1 MNTRGHSTMD
11 HHPILTEDELAMLRD
26 LGSSQETAAG
36 QSLSG
41 YLATPLLGLLQRADQ
56 LVLEARFAGHQLRFP
71 LRFTEGDDGFV
82 EPRIAAPVI
91 KELGY
96 PHLRTWRL
104 DQEARLKVADTECLV
119 HSLSLDGLV
128 VEGLPSDL
136 TIGATLSGT
145 LLIHE
150 LAPLPL
156 CAELV
161 RHIHQRNGVQ
171 GWALHFQMAKPDL
184 EQLSSWMFQR
194 HQDAFT
200 QAYQPR

>member
-1 MNTRGHSTMD
+1 MD
-11 HHPILTEDELAMLRD
+11 HHQILTEDELAMLRD
-26 LGSSQETAAG
+26 LGSDQETAAG

-71 LRFTEGDDGFV
+71 LRFTQGDDGFV

-96 PHLRTWRL
+96 PHPRTWQASFRMG
-104 DQEARLKVADTECLV
+104 EHEYLV

-128 VEGLPSDL
+128 VEGLPPGL
-136 TIGATLSGT
+136 AVGATLTGS
-145 LLIHE
+145 LLIE
-150 LAPLPL
+150 DLAPLPL
-156 CAELV
+156 SAELV
-161 RHIHQRNGVQ
+161 RHIHRRNGIQ

-184 EQLSSWMFQR
+184 ELLRNWMFQR

>member
-1 MNTRGHSTMD
+1 MD
-11 HHPILTEDELAMLRD
+11 HHQILTEDELAMLRD
-26 LGSSQETAAG
+26 LGSDQETAAG

-71 LRFTEGDDGFV
+71 LRFTQGDDGFV

-96 PHLRTWRL
+96 PHPRTWRL
-104 DQEARLKVADTECLV
+104 DEQASFRMGEREYLV

-128 VEGLPSDL
+128 VEGLPPGL
-136 TIGATLSGT
+136 AVGATLTGS
-145 LLIHE
+145 LLIE
-150 LAPLPL
+150 DLAPLPL
-156 CAELV
+156 SAELV
-161 RHIHQRNGVQ
+161 RHIHRRNGIQ

-184 EQLSSWMFQR
+184 ELLRNWMFQR

>member
-1 MNTRGHSTMD
+1 MD
-11 HHPILTEDELAMLRD
+11 HHQILTEDELAMLRD
-26 LGSSQETAAG
+26 LGSDQETAAG

-71 LRFTEGDDGFV
+71 LRFTQGDDGFV

-96 PHLRTWRL
+96 PHPRTWRL
-104 DQEARLKVADTECLV
+104 DEQASFRMGEHEYLV

-128 VEGLPSDL
+128 VEGLPPGL
-136 TIGATLSGT
+136 AVGATLTGS
-145 LLIHE
+145 LLIE
-150 LAPLPL
+150 DLAPLPL
-156 CAELV
+156 NAELV
-161 RHIHQRNGVQ
+161 RHIHRRNGIQ
-171 GWALHFQMAKPDL
+171 GWALHFQMAKADL
-184 EQLSSWMFQR
+184 ELLRNWMFQR

>member
-1 MNTRGHSTMD
+1 MD
-11 HHPILTEDELAMLRD
+11 HHQILTEDELAMLRD
-26 LGSSQETAAG
+26 LGSDQETAAG

-71 LRFTEGDDGFV
+71 LRFTQGDDGFV

-96 PHLRTWRL
+96 PHPRTWRL
-104 DQEARLKVADTECLV
+104 DEQASFRMGGHEYLV

-128 VEGLPSDL
+128 VEGLPPGL
-136 TIGATLSGT
+136 AVGATLTGS
-145 LLIHE
+145 LIIE
-150 LAPLPL
+150 DLTPLPL
-156 CAELV
+156 SAELV
-161 RHIHQRNGVQ
+161 RHIHRRNGIQ

-184 EQLSSWMFQR
+184 ELLRNWMFQR

>member
-1 MNTRGHSTMD
+1 MD
-11 HHPILTEDELAMLRD
+11 HHQILTEDELAMLRD
-26 LGSSQETAAG
+26 LGSDQETAVG

-71 LRFTEGDDGFV
+71 LRFTQGDDGFV
-82 EPRIAAPVI
+82 EPRIAAPII

-96 PHLRTWRL
+96 PHPRTWRL
-104 DQEARLKVADTECLV
+104 DEQASFRVGEHEYLV

-128 VEGLPSDL
+128 VEGLPPGL
-136 TIGATLSGT
+136 AVGATLTGS
-145 LLIHE
+145 LLIE
-150 LAPLPL
+150 DLAPLPL
-156 CAELV
+156 SAELV
-161 RHIHQRNGVQ
+161 RHIHRRNGIQ

-184 EQLSSWMFQR
+184 ELLRNWMFQR

>member
-1 MNTRGHSTMD
+1 MD
-11 HHPILTEDELAMLRD
+11 HHQILTEDELAMLRD
-26 LGSSQETAAG
+26 LGSDQETAAG

-71 LRFTEGDDGFV
+71 LRFTQGDDGFV

-96 PHLRTWRL
+96 PHPRTWRL
-104 DQEARLKVADTECLV
+104 DEQASFRMGEHEYLV

-128 VEGLPSDL
+128 VEGLPPGL
-136 TIGATLSGT
+136 AVGATLTGS
-145 LLIHE
+145 LLIE
-150 LAPLPL
+150 DLAPLPL
-156 CAELV
+156 SAELV
-161 RHIHQRNGVQ
+161 RHIHRRNGIQ
-171 GWALHFQMAKPDL
+171 GWALHFQMAKADL
-184 EQLSSWMFQR
+184 ELLRNWMFQR

>member
-1 MNTRGHSTMD
+1 ME
-11 HHPILTEDELAMLRD
+11 HHQILTEDELAMLRD
-26 LGSSQETAAG
+26 LGNDQENTAG

-41 YLATPLLGLLQRADQ
+41 YLATPLVGLLQRADR

-71 LRFTEGDDGFV
+71 LRFTQGDDGFI

-96 PHLRTWRL
+96 PHQRTWRL
-104 DQEARLKVADTECLV
+104 DEKARFRVAGTDYQV

-128 VEGLPSDL
+128 VEGLPSNL
-136 TIGATLSGT
+136 IKGSTLNGT
-145 LLIHE
+145 LYIHE

-156 CAELV
+156 CAELI
-161 RHIHQRNGVQ
+161 RHIHQQNGLQ

-184 EQLSSWMFQR
+184 ERLRNWIFLR

-200 QAYQPR
+200 EAYRTG

>member
-1 MNTRGHSTMD
+1 MD
-11 HHPILTEDELAMLRD
+11 HHQILTEDELAMLRD
-26 LGSSQETAAG
+26 LGSDQETAAG

-71 LRFTEGDDGFV
+71 LRFTQGDDGFV

-96 PHLRTWRL
+96 PHPRTWRL
-104 DQEARLKVADTECLV
+104 DEQASFRMGGHEYLV

-128 VEGLPSDL
+128 VEGLPPGL
-136 TIGATLSGT
+136 AVGATLTGS
-145 LLIHE
+145 LPIE
-150 LAPLPL
+150 DLAPLPL
-156 CAELV
+156 SAELV
-161 RHIHQRNGVQ
+161 RHIHRRNGIQ

-184 EQLSSWMFQR
+184 ELLRNWMFQR

>member
-1 MNTRGHSTMD
+1 MD
-11 HHPILTEDELAMLRD
+11 HHQILTEDELAMLRD
-26 LGSSQETAAG
+26 LGSDQETAAG

-71 LRFTEGDDGFV
+71 LRFTQGDDGFV

-96 PHLRTWRL
+96 PHPRTWRL
-104 DQEARLKVADTECLV
+104 DEQASFRMGEHEYLV

-128 VEGLPSDL
+128 VEGLPPGL
-136 TIGATLSGT
+136 AVGATLTGS
-145 LLIHE
+145 LFIE
-150 LAPLPL
+150 DLAPLPL
-156 CAELV
+156 SAELV
-161 RHIHQRNGVQ
+161 RHIHRRNGIQ
-171 GWALHFQMAKPDL
+171 GWALHFQMAKADL
-184 EQLSSWMFQR
+184 ELLRNWMFQR

>member
-1 MNTRGHSTMD
+1 MD
-11 HHPILTEDELAMLRD
+11 HHQILTEDELAMLRD
-26 LGSSQETAAG
+26 LGSDQEAAAG

-71 LRFTEGDDGFV
+71 LRFTQGDDGFV

-96 PHLRTWRL
+96 PHPRTWRL
-104 DQEARLKVADTECLV
+104 DEQASFRMGEHEYLV

-128 VEGLPSDL
+128 VEGLSPGL
-136 TIGATLSGT
+136 AVGATLTGS
-145 LLIHE
+145 LLIE
-150 LAPLPL
+150 DVAPLPL
-156 CAELV
+156 SAELV
-161 RHIHQRNGVQ
+161 RHIHRRNGIQ

-184 EQLSSWMFQR
+184 ELLRNWMFQR

>member
-1 MNTRGHSTMD
+1 MD
-11 HHPILTEDELAMLRD
+11 HHQILTEDELAMLRD
-26 LGSSQETAAG
+26 LGSDQETAAG

-71 LRFTEGDDGFV
+71 LRFTQGDDGFV

-96 PHLRTWRL
+96 PHPRTWRL
-104 DQEARLKVADTECLV
+104 DEQASFRMGEHEYLV

-128 VEGLPSDL
+128 VEGLPPGL
-136 TIGATLSGT
+136 AVGATLTGS
-145 LLIHE
+145 LLIE
-150 LAPLPL
+150 DLAPLPL
-156 CAELV
+156 SAELV
-161 RHIHQRNGVQ
+161 RHIHRRNGIQ
-171 GWALHFQMAKPDL
+171 GWALHFQMARPDL
-184 EQLSSWMFQR
+184 ELLRNWMFQR

>member
-1 MNTRGHSTMD
+1 MD

-136 TIGATLSGT
+136 TIGAILSGT

>member
-1 MNTRGHSTMD
+1 MD
-11 HHPILTEDELAMLRD
+11 HHQILTEDELAMLRD
-26 LGSSQETAAG
+26 LGSDQETAAG

-71 LRFTEGDDGFV
+71 LRFTQGDDGFV

-96 PHLRTWRL
+96 PHPRTWRL
-104 DQEARLKVADTECLV
+104 DEQASFRMGEHEYLV

-128 VEGLPSDL
+128 VEGLPPGL
-136 TIGATLSGT
+136 AVGATLTGS
-145 LLIHE
+145 LLIE
-150 LAPLPL
+150 GLTPLPL
-156 CAELV
+156 SAELV
-161 RHIHQRNGVQ
+161 RYIHRRNGIQ

-184 EQLSSWMFQR
+184 ELLRNWMFQR

>member
-1 MNTRGHSTMD
+1 MD

-136 TIGATLSGT
+136 TIGAPLSGT

>member
-1 MNTRGHSTMD
+1 MD
-11 HHPILTEDELAMLRD
+11 HHQILTEDELAMLRD
-26 LGSSQETAAG
+26 LGSDQETAAG

-71 LRFTEGDDGFV
+71 LRFTQGDDGFV

-96 PHLRTWRL
+96 PHPRTWRL
-104 DQEARLKVADTECLV
+104 DEQASFRMGEHEYLV

-128 VEGLPSDL
+128 VEGLPPGL
-136 TIGATLSGT
+136 AVGATLTGS
-145 LLIHE
+145 LLIE
-150 LAPLPL
+150 DLAPLPL
-156 CAELV
+156 SAELV
-161 RHIHQRNGVQ
+161 RHIHHRNGIQ

-184 EQLSSWMFQR
+184 ELLRNWMFQR

>member
-1 MNTRGHSTMD
+1 MD
-11 HHPILTEDELAMLRD
+11 HHQILTEDELAMLRD
-26 LGSSQETAAG
+26 LGSDQETAAG

-56 LVLEARFAGHQLRFP
+56 LVLEASFAGHQLRFP
-71 LRFTEGDDGFV
+71 LRFTQGDDGFV

-96 PHLRTWRL
+96 PHPRTWRL
-104 DQEARLKVADTECLV
+104 DEQASFRMGEHEYLV

-128 VEGLPSDL
+128 VEGLPPGL
-136 TIGATLSGT
+136 AVGATLTGS
-145 LLIHE
+145 LLIE
-150 LAPLPL
+150 DLAPLPL
-156 CAELV
+156 SAELV
-161 RHIHQRNGVQ
+161 RHIHRRNGIQ

-184 EQLSSWMFQR
+184 ELLRNWMFQR

>member
-1 MNTRGHSTMD
+1 MD
-11 HHPILTEDELAMLRD
+11 HHQILTEDELAMLRD
-26 LGSSQETAAG
+26 LGSDQEAAAG

-71 LRFTEGDDGFV
+71 LRFTQGDDGFV

-96 PHLRTWRL
+96 PHPRTWRL
-104 DQEARLKVADTECLV
+104 DEQASFRMGEHEYLV

-128 VEGLPSDL
+128 VEGLSPGL
-136 TIGATLSGT
+136 AVGATLTGS
-145 LLIHE
+145 LLIE
-150 LAPLPL
+150 DVAPLPL
-156 CAELV
+156 SAELV
-161 RHIHQRNGVQ
+161 RHIHRRNGIQ
-171 GWALHFQMAKPDL
+171 GWALHFQMARPDL
-184 EQLSSWMFQR
+184 ELLRNWMFQR

>member
-1 MNTRGHSTMD
+1 MD
-11 HHPILTEDELAMLRD
+11 HHQILTEDELAMLRD
-26 LGSSQETAAG
+26 LGSDQETAAG

-71 LRFTEGDDGFV
+71 LRFTQGDDGFV
-82 EPRIAAPVI
+82 EPRIAAPII

-96 PHLRTWRL
+96 PHPRTWRL
-104 DQEARLKVADTECLV
+104 DEQASFRMGEQEYLV

-128 VEGLPSDL
+128 VEGLPPGL
-136 TIGATLSGT
+136 AVGATLTGS
-145 LLIHE
+145 LLIE
-150 LAPLPL
+150 DLAPLPL
-156 CAELV
+156 SAELV
-161 RHIHQRNGVQ
+161 RHIHRRNGIQ
-171 GWALHFQMAKPDL
+171 GWALHFQMAKTDL
-184 EQLSSWMFQR
+184 ELLRNWMFQR

>member
-1 MNTRGHSTMD
+1 MD
-11 HHPILTEDELAMLRD
+11 HHQILTEDELAMLRD
-26 LGSSQETAAG
+26 LGSDQETAAG

-71 LRFTEGDDGFV
+71 LRFTQGDDGFV

-96 PHLRTWRL
+96 PHPRTWRL
-104 DQEARLKVADTECLV
+104 DEQASFRVGEHEYLV

-128 VEGLPSDL
+128 VEGLPPGL
-136 TIGATLSGT
+136 AVGATLTGS
-145 LLIHE
+145 LLIE
-150 LAPLPL
+150 DLAPLPL
-156 CAELV
+156 SAELV
-161 RHIHQRNGVQ
+161 RHIHRRNGIQ

-184 EQLSSWMFQR
+184 ELLRNWMFQR

>member
-1 MNTRGHSTMD
+1 MD
-11 HHPILTEDELAMLRD
+11 HHQILTEDELAMLRD
-26 LGSSQETAAG
+26 LGSDQETAAG

-71 LRFTEGDDGFV
+71 LRFTQGDDGFV

-96 PHLRTWRL
+96 PHPRTWRL
-104 DQEARLKVADTECLV
+104 DEQASFRMGEHEYLV

-128 VEGLPSDL
+128 VEGLPPGL
-136 TIGATLSGT
+136 AVGATLTGS
-145 LLIHE
+145 LLIEE

-156 CAELV
+156 SAELV
-161 RHIHQRNGVQ
+161 RHIHRRNGIQ
-171 GWALHFQMAKPDL
+171 GWALHFQMAKADL
-184 EQLSSWMFQR
+184 ELLRNWMFQR

>member
-1 MNTRGHSTMD
+1 MD
-11 HHPILTEDELAMLRD
+11 HHQILTEDELAMLRD
-26 LGSSQETAAG
+26 LGSDQETAAG

-71 LRFTEGDDGFV
+71 LRFTQGDDGFV

-96 PHLRTWRL
+96 PHPRTWRL
-104 DQEARLKVADTECLV
+104 DEQASFRMGEHEYLV

-128 VEGLPSDL
+128 VEGLPPGL
-136 TIGATLSGT
+136 AVGATLTGS
-145 LLIHE
+145 LLIE
-150 LAPLPL
+150 DLASLPL
-156 CAELV
+156 SAELV
-161 RHIHQRNGVQ
+161 RHIHRRNGIQ
-171 GWALHFQMAKPDL
+171 GWALHFQMAKADL
-184 EQLSSWMFQR
+184 ELLRNWMFQR

>member
-1 MNTRGHSTMD
+1 MD
-11 HHPILTEDELAMLRD
+11 HHQILTEDELAMLRD
-26 LGSSQETAAG
+26 LGSDQETAAG

-71 LRFTEGDDGFV
+71 LRFTQGDDGFV

-96 PHLRTWRL
+96 PHPRTWRL
-104 DQEARLKVADTECLV
+104 DEQASFRMGEHEYLV

-128 VEGLPSDL
+128 VEGLPPGL
-136 TIGATLSGT
+136 AVGATLTGS
-145 LLIHE
+145 LLIE
-150 LAPLPL
+150 DLAPLPL
-156 CAELV
+156 SAELV
-161 RHIHQRNGVQ
+161 RHIRRRNGIQ

-184 EQLSSWMFQR
+184 ELLRNWMFQR

>member
-1 MNTRGHSTMD
+1 MD
-11 HHPILTEDELAMLRD
+11 HHQILTEDELAMLRD
-26 LGSSQETAAG
+26 LGSDQETAAG

-71 LRFTEGDDGFV
+71 LRFTQGDDGFV

-96 PHLRTWRL
+96 PHPRTWRL
-104 DQEARLKVADTECLV
+104 DEQASFRMGEHEYLV

-128 VEGLPSDL
+128 VEGLPPGL
-136 TIGATLSGT
+136 AVGATLTGS
-145 LLIHE
+145 LLIE
-150 LAPLPL
+150 DLAPLPL
-156 CAELV
+156 SAELV
-161 RHIHQRNGVQ
+161 RHIHRRNGIQ

-184 EQLSSWMFQR
+184 ELLRNWIFQR

>member
-1 MNTRGHSTMD
+1 MD
-11 HHPILTEDELAMLRD
+11 HHQILTEDELAMLRD
-26 LGSSQETAAG
+26 LGSDQETAAG

-71 LRFTEGDDGFV
+71 LRFTQGDDGFV

-96 PHLRTWRL
+96 PHPRTWRL
-104 DQEARLKVADTECLV
+104 DEQASFRMGEHEYLV

-128 VEGLPSDL
+128 VEGLPPGL
-136 TIGATLSGT
+136 AVGATLTGS
-145 LLIHE
+145 LLIE
-150 LAPLPL
+150 DLAPLPL
-156 CAELV
+156 SAELV
-161 RHIHQRNGVQ
+161 RHIHRRNGIQ
-171 GWALHFQMAKPDL
+171 GWALHFQMAKADL
-184 EQLSSWMFQR
+184 ELLRNWIFQR

>member
-1 MNTRGHSTMD
+1 MD
-11 HHPILTEDELAMLRD
+11 HHQILTEDELAMLRD
-26 LGSSQETAAG
+26 LGSDQETAAG

-71 LRFTEGDDGFV
+71 LRFTQGDDGFV

-96 PHLRTWRL
+96 PHPRTWRL
-104 DQEARLKVADTECLV
+104 DEQASFRMGEHEYLV

-128 VEGLPSDL
+128 VEGLPPGLAVGTTL
-136 TIGATLSGT
+136 TGS
-145 LLIHE
+145 LLIE
-150 LAPLPL
+150 DLAPLPL
-156 CAELV
+156 SAELV
-161 RHIHQRNGVQ
+161 RHIHRRNGIQ
-171 GWALHFQMAKPDL
+171 GWALHFQMAKADL
-184 EQLSSWMFQR
+184 ELLRNWMFQR

>member
-1 MNTRGHSTMD
+1 MD

>member
-1 MNTRGHSTMD
+1 MD
-11 HHPILTEDELAMLRD
+11 HHQILTEDELAMLRD
-26 LGSSQETAAG
+26 LGSDQETAAG

-71 LRFTEGDDGFV
+71 LRFTQGDDGFV

-96 PHLRTWRL
+96 PHPRTWRL
-104 DQEARLKVADTECLV
+104 DERASFRVGEHEYLV

-128 VEGLPSDL
+128 VEGLPPGL
-136 TIGATLSGT
+136 AVGATLTGS
-145 LLIHE
+145 LLIE
-150 LAPLPL
+150 DLAPLPL
-156 CAELV
+156 SAELV
-161 RHIHQRNGVQ
+161 RHIHRRNGIQ

-184 EQLSSWMFQR
+184 ELLRNWMFQR

>member
-1 MNTRGHSTMD
+1 MD
-11 HHPILTEDELAMLRD
+11 HHQILTEDELAMLRD
-26 LGSSQETAAG
+26 LGSDQETAAG

-71 LRFTEGDDGFV
+71 LRFTQGDDGFV

-96 PHLRTWRL
+96 PHPRTWQASFRMG
-104 DQEARLKVADTECLV
+104 EHEYLV

-128 VEGLPSDL
+128 VEGLPPGL
-136 TIGATLSGT
+136 AVGATLTGS
-145 LLIHE
+145 LLIE
-150 LAPLPL
+150 DLAPLPL
-156 CAELV
+156 SAELV
-161 RHIHQRNGVQ
+161 RHIHRRNGIQ

-184 EQLSSWMFQR
+184 EQLRNWMFQR

>member
-1 MNTRGHSTMD
+1 MD
-11 HHPILTEDELAMLRD
+11 HHQILTEDELAMLRD
-26 LGSSQETAAG
+26 LGSDQETAAG

-71 LRFTEGDDGFV
+71 LRFTQGDDGFV
-82 EPRIAAPVI
+82 EPRIAAPII

-96 PHLRTWRL
+96 PHPRTWRL
-104 DQEARLKVADTECLV
+104 DEQASFRVGEHEYLV

-128 VEGLPSDL
+128 VEGLPPGL
-136 TIGATLSGT
+136 AVGATLTGS
-145 LLIHE
+145 LLIE
-150 LAPLPL
+150 DLAPLPL
-156 CAELV
+156 SAELV
-161 RHIHQRNGVQ
+161 RHIHRRNGIQ

-184 EQLSSWMFQR
+184 ELLRNWMFQR

>member
-1 MNTRGHSTMD
+1 MD
-11 HHPILTEDELAMLRD
+11 HHQILTEDELAMLRD
-26 LGSSQETAAG
+26 LGSDQETAAG

-71 LRFTEGDDGFV
+71 LRFTQGDDGFV

-96 PHLRTWRL
+96 PHPRTWRL
-104 DQEARLKVADTECLV
+104 DERASFRVGEHEYLV

-128 VEGLPSDL
+128 VEGLPPGL
-136 TIGATLSGT
+136 AVGATLTGS
-145 LLIHE
+145 LLIE
-150 LAPLPL
+150 DLAPLPL
-156 CAELV
+156 SAELV
-161 RHIHQRNGVQ
+161 RHIHRRNGIQ

-184 EQLSSWMFQR
+184 ELLRNWIFQR

>member
-1 MNTRGHSTMD
+1 MD
-11 HHPILTEDELAMLRD
+11 HHQILTEDELAMLRG
-26 LGSSQETAAG
+26 LGSDQETAAG

-71 LRFTEGDDGFV
+71 LRFTQGDDGFV

-96 PHLRTWRL
+96 PHPRTWRL
-104 DQEARLKVADTECLV
+104 DEQASFRMGEHEYLV

-128 VEGLPSDL
+128 VEGLPPGL
-136 TIGATLSGT
+136 AVGATLTGS
-145 LLIHE
+145 LLIE
-150 LAPLPL
+150 DLAPLPL
-156 CAELV
+156 SAELV
-161 RHIHQRNGVQ
+161 RHIHRRNGIQ

-184 EQLSSWMFQR
+184 ELLRNWMFQR

>member
-1 MNTRGHSTMD
+1 MD
-11 HHPILTEDELAMLRD
+11 HHQILTEDELAMLRD
-26 LGSSQETAAG
+26 LGSDQETAAG

-71 LRFTEGDDGFV
+71 LRFTQGDDGFV

-96 PHLRTWRL
+96 PHPRTWRL
-104 DQEARLKVADTECLV
+104 NEQASFRMGEHEYLV

-128 VEGLPSDL
+128 VEGLPPGL
-136 TIGATLSGT
+136 AVGATLTGS
-145 LLIHE
+145 LLIE
-150 LAPLPL
+150 DLAPLPL
-156 CAELV
+156 SAELV
-161 RHIHQRNGVQ
+161 RHIHRRNGIQ
-171 GWALHFQMAKPDL
+171 GWALHFQMAKADL
-184 EQLSSWMFQR
+184 ELLRNWMFQR

>member
-1 MNTRGHSTMD
+1 MD
-11 HHPILTEDELAMLRD
+11 HHQILTEDELAMLRD
-26 LGSSQETAAG
+26 LGSDQETAAG

-71 LRFTEGDDGFV
+71 LRFTQGDDGFV

-96 PHLRTWRL
+96 PHPRTWRL
-104 DQEARLKVADTECLV
+104 DEQASFRMGEHDYLV

-128 VEGLPSDL
+128 VEGLPPGL
-136 TIGATLSGT
+136 AVGATLTGS
-145 LLIHE
+145 LLIE
-150 LAPLPL
+150 DLTPLPL
-156 CAELV
+156 SAELV
-161 RHIHQRNGVQ
+161 RHIHRRNGIQ
-171 GWALHFQMAKPDL
+171 GWALHFQMAKADL
-184 EQLSSWMFQR
+184 ELLRNWMFQR